1 VGSNNALF
9 ILTAS
14 ECIKVYRMTHMDHAY
29 PSSKHLDATIKI
41 GITFCVQGY
50 FAMRKSLFVGVRR
63 HTTSV
68 RPGEDEGECS
78 AVFGGVRTRPRLQTL
93 MRGVAGWMSGLASG
107 QIVCAWKKN
116 GQDGLRG
123 PRWTERGG
131 RICTRIWWTGVEGV

>member
-1 VGSNNALF
+1 MDQVRKKWEVNSALF

-14 ECIKVYRMTHMDHAY
+14 ECIKVYWMTHMDHAY
-29 PSSKHLDATIKI
+29 PSSKHLDAIIKI

-78 AVFGGVRTRPRLQTL
+78 AVFGGGGDEDKAETADPNARRRGMDEWVGVWPNCLCVEKEWARLATR
-93 MRGVAGWMSGLASG
+93 A
-107 QIVCAWKKN
+107 
-116 GQDGLRG
+116 
-123 PRWTERGG
+123 
-131 RICTRIWWTGVEGV
+131 